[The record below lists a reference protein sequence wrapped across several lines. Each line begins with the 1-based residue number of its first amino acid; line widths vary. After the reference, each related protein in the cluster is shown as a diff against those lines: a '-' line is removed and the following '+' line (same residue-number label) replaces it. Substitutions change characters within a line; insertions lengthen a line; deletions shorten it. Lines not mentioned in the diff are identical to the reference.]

1 MARIPGYSPLEPNDL
16 QPPVSTNESNAKSR
30 GWESRNGQRVPSPT
44 LINSPKGEEAGE
56 TGMSGL
62 NIWGKEDLERR
73 NHELS
78 VLNEIARELNR
89 SVELGEALGFTLSQV
104 AELLGL
110 RTAWIWLID
119 DSSPEPYLAAARNLP
134 PALADDPRRMDGSGY
149 CYCLDTYKKGDLEGA
164 ANVNVL
170 TCSRLDGLVDGT
182 GGLRYH
188 ASIPLYAGEKKL
200 GVMNVAS
207 PQWRGLSPEDL
218 QLLST
223 IGDLLAIAVERAILF
238 DRSARLGAVEER
250 NRLAREIHDTLAT
263 GLQLESAEALLDDE
277 SGAQRAREPLRR
289 ALSLTRS
296 NLDEARRSVLDLRAA
311 PLEGRSL
318 PEALKTLVDR
328 WEAETDVATRFKAVN
343 GSRPLPPRVEV
354 ALYRVCQEALTNIA
368 SHARASRVTVRLV
381 ATPEAVQLTVRD
393 YGQGFD
399 PSSVPDDR
407 HGIVGMRERVEM
419 LGGSLKVESG
429 TGEGTRLDV
438 TVPLEGLQGG

>member
-1 MARIPGYSPLEPNDL
+1 MSEPH
-16 QPPVSTNESNAKSR
+16 S
-30 GWESRNGQRVPSPT
+30 
-44 LINSPKGEEAGE
+44 
-56 TGMSGL
+56 
-62 NIWGKEDLERR
+62 WGKEDLERR

-110 RTAWIWLID
+110 QTAWIWLID

-149 CYCLDTYKKGDLEGA
+149 CYCLHTYKRGDLEGA

-207 PQWRGLSPEDL
+207 PQWRGLSSEDL

-223 IGDLLAIAVERAILF
+223 IGDLLAIAVERARLY

-250 NRLAREIHDTLAT
+250 NRLAREIHDTLAQGLTAT
-263 GLQLESAEALLDDE
+263 GLQLESAEALLDHDA
-277 SGAQRAREPLRR
+277 GADRARESLRR

-318 PEALKTLVDR
+318 AEALKTLVDR
-328 WEAETDVATRFKAVN
+328 WEAETGVNTRFKAIN
-343 GSRPLPPRVEV
+343 GSHPLPPRVEV
-354 ALYRVCQEALTNIA
+354 ALYRVCQEALTNV
-368 SHARASRVTVRLV
+368 SRHAGANRVTVRLV
-381 ATPEAVQLTVRD
+381 ATPDEVRLVVRD
-393 YGQGFD
+393 DGRGFD
-399 PSSVPDDR
+399 PSRVTEAR
-407 HGIVGMRERVEM
+407 HGIIGMRERADTI
-419 LGGSLKVESG
+419 GGSIKVESSADS
-429 TGEGTRLDV
+429 GTRIEV
-438 TVPLEGLQGG
+438 TVPLGGGSGG